1 LRPLSRLASR
11 IEMRVAKVIIGDID
25 NLTGGYLYEKKLV
38 EYLRQQG
45 HQADIVSI
53 PNLPYAL
60 QFLANLWLP
69 LHFLAKKYDVIIED
83 EMAHNA
89 VCLFNLWARYVTR
102 TKVVAIVHMFSW
114 IAAGGNRLRPLVR
127 FIEKTMLG
135 SADLV
140 IANSR
145 HTREAAEK
153 MGLPADAIV
162 VVYPGLDMD
171 LAREATP
178 KHGDT
183 IRLLFVGNWDP
194 RKGLDTLIEAV
205 SLLDNPEIVL
215 DIVGED
221 SFHPR
226 YAKRVRRSVA
236 VSGMENSVRFHGRV
250 DRESIARF
258 YSEADVFVLPSSYEP
273 FGIVFAEAMSFGLP
287 IVAAD
292 AGGIPELVEHE
303 DNGLLVP
310 PNDATALAAAIDRLA
325 SSADLRE
332 RLGRRG
338 CEKSKG
344 LNTWDDC
351 FEIVHGHLK
360 RLLREPT

>member
-1 LRPLSRLASR
+1 
-11 IEMRVAKVIIGDID
+11 MRVAKVIVGDID

-45 HQADIVSI
+45 HRADIVSI
-53 PNLPYAL
+53 PNLPYGL

-69 LHFLAKKYDVIIED
+69 LYFLVRKYDVIIED
-83 EMAHNA
+83 EMAHTA

-102 TKVVAIVHMFSW
+102 TRIVAIVHMFSW
-114 IAAGGNRLRPLVR
+114 IAAGGNWLGPLVR
-127 FIEKTMLG
+127 SIEKTMLS
-135 SADLV
+135 SADLI

-145 HTREAAEK
+145 HTKEAAEK
-153 MGLPADAIV
+153 MGLPADAIA
-162 VVYPGLDMD
+162 VVYPGLDTG
-171 LAREATP
+171 LVRETTP
-178 KHGDT
+178 RHSDT
-183 IRLLFVGNWDP
+183 MRLLFVGNWDP
-194 RKGLDTLIEAV
+194 RKGLDTLVDAL
-205 SLLDNPEIVL
+205 SLLENPGIVL

-236 VSGMENSVRFHGRV
+236 ASGMENSIRFHGRV
-250 DRESIARF
+250 GRESITRF
-258 YSEADVFVLPSSYEP
+258 YSQADVFVLPSSYEP

-310 PNDATALAAAIDRLA
+310 PNDATALAAAIDRL
-325 SSADLRE
+325 SSNADLRE
-332 RLGRRG
+332 RLGKRSY
-338 CEKSKG
+338 EKSRR

-351 FEIVHGHLK
+351 FTTILDHLN
-360 RLLREPT
+360 RLVGEGA

>member
-1 LRPLSRLASR
+1 
-11 IEMRVAKVIIGDID
+11 MRVAKVIIGDID
-25 NLTGGYLYEKKLV
+25 SLTGGYLYEKKLV

-45 HQADIVSI
+45 HRADIVSI
-53 PNLPYAL
+53 PNLPYGL

-69 LHFLAKKYDVIIED
+69 LYFQVRKYDVIIED
-83 EMAHNA
+83 EMAHTA
-89 VCLFNLWARYVTR
+89 VCLFNLWARYVNRTR
-102 TKVVAIVHMFSW
+102 VVAIVHMFSCV
-114 IAAGGNRLRPLVR
+114 AAGSKWLRPLVR
-127 FIEKTMLG
+127 SIEKTMLR
-135 SADLV
+135 SANLI

-162 VVYPGLDMD
+162 VVYPGLDTG
-171 LAREATP
+171 LARETRP
-178 KHGDT
+178 RHSDT
-183 IRLLFVGNWDP
+183 IRFLSVGNWEP
-194 RKGLDTLIEAV
+194 RKGLDTLIDAV
-205 SLLDNPEIVL
+205 SLLHNPHVAL

-221 SFHPR
+221 SLHPR
-226 YAKRVRRSVA
+226 YARRVRRNVS
-236 VSGMENSVRFHGRV
+236 VSGMENSIRFHGRV
-250 DRESIARF
+250 GRESIARF
-258 YSEADVFVLPSSYEP
+258 YSAADVFVLPSSYEP

-310 PNDATALAAAIDRLA
+310 PDDAAALAAAIDRLA

-332 RLGRRG
+332 RLGKRSY
-338 CEKSKG
+338 EKSRG

-351 FEIVHGHLK
+351 FTTIHDHLK
-360 RLLREPT
+360 RLVGEAA

>member
-1 LRPLSRLASR
+1 
-11 IEMRVAKVIIGDID
+11 MRVAKVIIGDID
-25 NLTGGYLYEKKLV
+25 SITGGYLYEKKLV

-60 QFLANLWLP
+60 QFLANLWPP
-69 LHFLAKKYDVIIED
+69 LYFLAKKYDVIIED

-102 TKVVAIVHMFSW
+102 TRVVAIVHMFSW
-114 IAAGGNRLRPLVR
+114 IAAGGNWLRPLVR
-127 FIEKTMLG
+127 FIEKTMLR
-135 SADLV
+135 SADLI

-145 HTREAAEK
+145 HTREAAEN

-162 VVYPGLDMD
+162 VVYPGFDTD
-171 LAREATP
+171 LAREKTP
-178 KHGDT
+178 EHGDRV
-183 IRLLFVGNWDP
+183 RLLFVGNWSP

-205 SLLDNPEIVL
+205 SLLDNPLIVL
-215 DIVGED
+215 DVVGDD
-221 SFHPR
+221 SSHPR
-226 YAKRVRRSVA
+226 YATRVRRSIAVA
-236 VSGMENSVRFHGRV
+236 GLEKRVRLHGRV
-250 DRESIARF
+250 GRESIARF

-287 IVAAD
+287 IIAAD

-310 PNDATALAAAIDRLA
+310 PNDAIALASAIDRLA
-325 SSADLRE
+325 SSADLQE
-332 RLGRRG
+332 RLGARSY
-338 CEKSKG
+338 EKSKG

-351 FEIVHGHLK
+351 FAIVLGHLK
-360 RLLREPT
+360 RLTGEAA